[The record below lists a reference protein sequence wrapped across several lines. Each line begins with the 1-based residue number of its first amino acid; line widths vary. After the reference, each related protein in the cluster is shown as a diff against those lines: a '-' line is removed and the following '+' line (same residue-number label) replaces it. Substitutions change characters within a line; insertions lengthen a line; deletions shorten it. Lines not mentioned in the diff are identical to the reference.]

1 MVRRLFPV
9 LGVLVVAAAC
19 DRSPE
24 PEINRVAEVTGE
36 VVADQVVHVQ
46 LTSASGQTA
55 AGMLSFSDTSGGLKV
70 TGRISG
76 LPVDRE
82 LGFHIHEVGDCSAP
96 DASSAGDHFNPGL
109 QPHGDPDGDAHH
121 AGDMPNLDVD
131 DEGVA
136 EVDVTLEGLRLDSSP
151 ANLNVRNR
159 AVVVHAQADD
169 YKTQPAGASGDRIA
183 CGVIGAEAR
192 P

>member
-1 MVRRLFPV
+1 MVRSLFP
-9 LGVLVVAAAC
+9 LFGVLVLAAAC
-19 DRSPE
+19 DRPPDPE
-24 PEINRVAEVTGE
+24 VNRPADVTGE

-46 LTSASGQTA
+46 LTPTSGQNA
-55 AGMLSFSDTSGGLKV
+55 AGMLSFRDTTDGVTV

-109 QPHGDPDGDAHH
+109 QPHGDPGGDEHH

-136 EVDVTLEGLRLDSSP
+136 EVDVTLEGLRLDGPP
-151 ANLNVRNR
+151 ANMNLRNR
-159 AVVVHAQADD
+159 AVVVHARADD

>member
-1 MVRRLFPV
+1 MVRTLFPLIGAV
-9 LGVLVVAAAC
+9 ALAAAC
-19 DRSPE
+19 DRPDPE
-24 PEINRVAEVTGE
+24 VNRTADVTGE
-36 VVADQVVHVQ
+36 VVADQMVHVQ
-46 LTSASGQTA
+46 LTPTSGQTT
-55 AGMLSFSDTSGGLKV
+55 AGRLSFSDTTDGVKV

-82 LGFHIHEVGDCSAP
+82 IGFHVHEVGDCSAP

-109 QPHGDPDGDAHH
+109 QPHGDPDGDEHH

-131 DEGVA
+131 EEGVA
-136 EVDVTLEGLRLDSSP
+136 EVDVTLEGLRLDWPP

-169 YKTQPAGASGDRIA
+169 YETQPAGASGDRVA
-183 CGVIGAEAR
+183 CGVIGAEDR